1 MEPQPARFVDGGM
14 DGESSPEEDGDG
26 YLQEV
31 PQPNHMFGLV
41 QKGTAWYGEVV

>member
-26 YLQEV
+26 VSNPWKGILCL
-31 PQPNHMFGLV
+31 GLLV
-41 QKGTAWYGEVV
+41 MCGS